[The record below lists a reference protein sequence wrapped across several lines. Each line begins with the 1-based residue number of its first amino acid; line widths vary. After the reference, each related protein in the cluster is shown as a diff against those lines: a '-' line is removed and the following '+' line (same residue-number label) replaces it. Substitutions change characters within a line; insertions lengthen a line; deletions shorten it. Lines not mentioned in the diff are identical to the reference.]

1 MALEA
6 LLWGPPERGCGGT
19 GRWNAAPPRGINGIP
34 AGYGNY
40 GYGYGTYQPSYG
52 YGQAYQRGYGYGTYR
67 RRMDMDR
74 RISRPTAMA
83 ITSNPI
89 LGMAPS
95 IGNGGSS
102 DRAISIIGEARM

>member
-52 YGQAYQRGYGYGTYR
+52 YGQAYQPSNRYGYYQQPYSGYGTQYR
-67 RRMDMDR
+67 QWWQF
-74 RISRPTAMA
+74 
-83 ITSNPI
+83 
-89 LGMAPS
+89 
-95 IGNGGSS
+95 
-102 DRAISIIGEARM
+102 